1 MADEYET
8 PELAK
13 ARELSAAEGITVA
26 AAMDRLRI
34 KVKEHKSKPAK
45 ANMAVP
51 PGSTESI

>member
-8 PELAK
+8 PELHK